1 MERVEVDGVAVAY
14 ERVGSGPVVVLVH
27 GAALDSRS
35 WRPQLED
42 LSDEFS
48 VVAWD
53 EPGVGR
59 SGAVPPGFT
68 LAGFAD
74 TLAALLAHLGGGPAH
89 VGGLSWG
96 GTVVLEC
103 YRRHPHL
110 FASLL
115 MIDTYAGW
123 AGSLSADEVRAR
135 VEGTRAMLAA
145 PPDEFDPTLPGL
157 FAGEPSA
164 GLLAE
169 MAAMARDARPET
181 LALELGLMAEADLSD
196 VLPLVA
202 VPTLLLWGELD
213 ARSPLRVAHKF
224 AEAIPRAELVVVE
237 GAGHMS
243 PLEEPQPVTA
253 AIRAFVRRHASLA
266 SPRAASSGSGVAPE
280 ARWESGEAGR
290 SVTEEA

>member
-1 MERVEVDGVAVAY
+1 MSGGTFAGVEHVEVDGIAVAY
-14 ERVGSGPVVVLVH
+14 ERVGSGPAIVLVH

-35 WRPQLED
+35 WRPQLAD
-42 LSDEFS
+42 LGDEFT

-59 SGAVPPGFT
+59 SGAVPTGFT

-74 TLAALLAHLGGGPAH
+74 ALAALLDHLGAGPAH

-123 AGSLSADEVRAR
+123 AGSLPADEVRAR
-135 VEGTRAMLAA
+135 VDGVRAMLAA
-145 PPDEFDPTLPGL
+145 PPEGFDPTLPGL
-157 FAGEPSA
+157 FAEEPSA
-164 GLLAE
+164 GLLTE

-181 LALELGLMAEADLSD
+181 LALELGLMAQADLAD
-196 VLPLVA
+196 VLTTVA
-202 VPTLLLWGELD
+202 VPTLLLWGEHD
-213 ARSPLRVAHKF
+213 ARSPLRVAREF
-224 AEAIPRAELVVVE
+224 ADAIPDAELVVIE
-237 GAGHMS
+237 GAGHVS
-243 PLEEPQPVTA
+243 PLERPDEVNA
-253 AIRAFVRRHASLA
+253 AIRAFVRKHTLS
-266 SPRAASSGSGVAPE
+266 
-280 ARWESGEAGR
+280 
-290 SVTEEA
+290 T